1 MLDFSHFISELHQ
14 NVSPGFIETLI
25 QTQREELFTGLMRLS
40 HSSDE
45 NLVFTFL
52 EGTQQKLYHCSNTT
66 IEMIPKQTWQDAL
79 NHQSTS
85 VGFLRLPT
93 EAMRFVRIVYEAP
106 IRQVE
111 ESTFSREELA
121 DAAGTWTVDQNP
133 AIVHVQGGNVN
144 AYYLFAGHAIPVIEE
159 LSFITGKALFS
170 ISDTSF
176 PQTLPKNDYQAT
188 RYTSTSEHDLWRE
201 HELRLAFHPFL
212 RMLMNRFNELAGR
225 VLTERLCEHLSTW
238 VNEGGWDIT
247 VTSNGA
253 VNRHYFDSFES
264 AISFYFDL
272 LHHFHSEAS
281 PAIGSRMADGLSRE
295 ILVKLDPYRRE
306 LLTKHIYGQ
315 YGMGNVTCVGWR

>member
-1 MLDFSHFISELHQ
+1 MLDFSHFIPELHQ

-238 VNEGGWDIT
+238 ANEGGWDIT

-253 VNRHYFDSFES
+253 VNRQIRRS
-264 AISFYFDL
+264 I
-272 LHHFHSEAS
+272 HSERTT
-281 PAIGSRMADGLSRE
+281 GSLE
-295 ILVKLDPYRRE
+295 
-306 LLTKHIYGQ
+306 
-315 YGMGNVTCVGWR
+315 